1 MKKLK
6 ILIAIVCITLISV
19 ASLAGCDLKP
29 TILDNFT
36 MSFSDAYDYA
46 AMSAVGVMD
55 SFNNNSLTQDAL
67 ALSGNLEVS
76 GTENNNNK
84 LEEEIISEEL
94 KQSILDNIQL
104 VNNTISGGVIKSEVT
119 NSDREEYQYTY
130 SITATNEIG
139 ETSNYV
145 FYYNELANIEEEE
158 EEEDDEEVKDNSEE
172 ELEQE
177 IHLQGIVILN
187 EIEYQMLGDKEIEEG
202 EVEVC
207 FKILLDE
214 NNYVI
219 VEQEMEDEEQE
230 FKYMV
235 FENGKKVLDTNIE
248 YEYDEE
254 SKEMEVVFKTKTPEE
269 QAMYKYTIFE
279 DENGSYIGVR
289 IKTNTSHIK
298 ALIEVKVNELGN
310 KEYEIIKITED
321 NKGKDKDLK
330 EEYKNVSEYE
340 EDD

>member
-1 MKKLK
+1 MKKFR
-6 ILIAIVCITLISV
+6 ILTAIASIALISV
-19 ASLAGCDLKP
+19 ASLAGCELKP
-29 TILDNFT
+29 TIIDNFT
-36 MSFSDAYDYA
+36 MTFNDAYDYA

-55 SFNNNSLTQDAL
+55 SFNNNTLTQDAL
-67 ALSGNLEVS
+67 ALSGNPGVS
-76 GTENNNNK
+76 GTEENNK
-84 LEEEIISEEL
+84 PSDDIISEEL

-139 ETSNYV
+139 ETLSYV
-145 FYYNELANIEEEE
+145 FYYNELANIED
-158 EEEDDEEVKDNSEE
+158 EEEDEDEEEVKDNSEE

-177 IHLQGIVILN
+177 IHLKGIVILN
-187 EIEYQMLGDKEIEEG
+187 DVEYQMVGDKEIEDG

-235 FENGKKVLDTNIE
+235 FENGKKVLDTKIE

-254 SKEMEVVFKTKTPEE
+254 SKEMEVVFKTKTLNEN
-269 QAMYKYTIFE
+269 AMYKYTMFD

-289 IKTNTSHIK
+289 IKTNTSNIK
-298 ALIEVKVNELGN
+298 ALIQVKVDELGN

-330 EEYKNVSEYE
+330 EEYKNIAEYE
-340 EDD
+340 EDDD